1 MDNTAIMSIVIA
13 VLIIMSA
20 YFSGTEIAFASLNKV
35 RLKNMANNGNRRA
48 EKALALSEN
57 FDRILST
64 VLIGNNIVNIAAASI
79 ATVIFVNFFGEKGAW
94 ISTVVMTV
102 LVLIFGEIS
111 PKVIAKDASESYAMF
126 STPIL
131 RILMFIF
138 WPLHVVFGLWKKLIA
153 KIIRTPSKKSFTEE
167 ELITIV
173 EEAETEGEI
182 DEHESKLIRSAIE
195 FNDLD
200 AEEIITPR
208 VDLVAVPETTAVEEI
223 RQTFFENRF
232 SRLPVYRQSIDHI
245 IGVIHEKDFLR
256 NLIDKKEPIK
266 NIIKPI
272 ICASPDVKISVL
284 LRRLQQSKSHMAVIV
299 DEFGGTEGIVTLED
313 ILEELV
319 GEIWD
324 EHDEV
329 IESFTEVEQNKFLV
343 NANTD
348 LDDFFEKFG
357 LGKIPDDFEG
367 QKLSK
372 WVIKKIGHIPNIG
385 DRFTYENLSVS
396 VVKTDYRRVLEIE
409 VELIPENNDNQQ

>member
-13 VLIIMSA
+13 VLIIISA
-20 YFSGTEIAFASLNKV
+20 YFSGTEIAFAGLNKV
-35 RLKNMANNGNRRA
+35 RLKNMANNGNRSA
-48 EKALALSEN
+48 EKTLALSEN

-79 ATVIFVNFFGEKGAW
+79 ATVIFVNYFGEKGAW

-111 PKVIAKDASESYAMF
+111 PKVIAKDASESFAMF

-208 VDLVAVPETTAVEEI
+208 VDIVAVSETTPADEI
-223 RQTFFENRF
+223 KQTFFKNRF

-272 ICASPDVKISVL
+272 ISASPDVKISVL
-284 LRRLQQSKSHMAVIV
+284 LRRLQQSKSHIAVII

-348 LDDFFEKFG
+348 LDDFYEKFG
-357 LGKIPDDFEG
+357 LGKIPADFEI
-367 QKLSK
+367 QKVSG
-372 WVIKKIGHIPNIG
+372 WVIQKIGHIPNIG
-385 DRFTYENLSVS
+385 DRFTYGNISVS

-409 VELIPENNDNQQ
+409 VEVVPDNNDSQQ

>member
-20 YFSGTEIAFASLNKV
+20 YFSGTEIAFAGLNKV
-35 RLKNMANNGNRRA
+35 RLKNMANNGNRSA
-48 EKALALSEN
+48 EKTLALSEN

-79 ATVIFVNFFGEKGAW
+79 ATVIFVNYFGEKGAW

-111 PKVIAKDASESYAMF
+111 PKVIAKDASESFAMF

-131 RILMFIF
+131 KILMFIF

-153 KIIRTPSKKSFTEE
+153 KIIRTPSRKSFTEE

-208 VDLVAVPETTAVEEI
+208 VDIVAVSETTPADEI
-223 RQTFFENRF
+223 KQTFFKNRF

-272 ICASPDVKISVL
+272 ISASPDVKISVL
-284 LRRLQQSKSHMAVIV
+284 LRRLQQSKSHIAVII

-357 LGKIPDDFEG
+357 LGKIPADFEI
-367 QKLSK
+367 QKVSG
-372 WVIKKIGHIPNIG
+372 WVIQMIGHIPNIG
-385 DRFTYENLSVS
+385 DRFTYSNISVS

-409 VELIPENNDNQQ
+409 VVVVPDNNDSQQ

>member
-13 VLIIMSA
+13 VLIIISA
-20 YFSGTEIAFASLNKV
+20 YFSGTEIAFAGLNKV
-35 RLKNMANNGNRRA
+35 RLKNMANNGNRSA
-48 EKALALSEN
+48 EKTLALSEN

-79 ATVIFVNFFGEKGAW
+79 ATVIFVNYFGEKGAW

-111 PKVIAKDASESYAMF
+111 PKVIAKDASESFAMF

-131 RILMFIF
+131 KILMFIF

-153 KIIRTPSKKSFTEE
+153 KIIRTPSRKSFTEE

-208 VDLVAVPETTAVEEI
+208 VDIVAVSETTPADKI
-223 RQTFFENRF
+223 KQTFFKNRF

-272 ICASPDVKISVL
+272 ISASPDVKISVL
-284 LRRLQQSKSHMAVIV
+284 LRRLQQSKSHIAVII

-357 LGKIPDDFEG
+357 LGKIPADFEI
-367 QKLSK
+367 QKVSG
-372 WVIKKIGHIPNIG
+372 WVIQMIGHIPNIG
-385 DRFTYENLSVS
+385 DRFTYSNISVS

-409 VELIPENNDNQQ
+409 VVVVPDNNDSQQ